1 MTDFALRQQLGERPD
16 APARAYRL
24 LPAPTSVGVVAA
36 LVVLG
41 AAGWAYTIREAD
53 RMSGMGMVMGLGEI
67 GEGMG
72 MAMSVPSFL
81 GMWAAMMVA
90 MMAPTLAPV
99 ALAHRATVG
108 DGGKGAIL
116 TAAFVVGFLV
126 VWVATG
132 LVALVPYRLLL
143 EIPAREG
150 GSRWLAALAGAVLVG
165 VGVFQFTPWKV
176 HCLRRCR
183 TPLAAIR
190 GVGPGRGFARSLRT
204 GAEHGG
210 RCLGCCWAFMVV
222 LLVVGIM
229 NLAWMAVIAA
239 IFLLDKHWAHGEGLT
254 RVAGTVF
261 VVLGLAVI
269 AFPDLLAY
277 ISGTNVDRPMEPG
290 HMGDMPM

>member
-1 MTDFALRQQLGERPD
+1 VTDFALRQQLGERPD
-16 APARAYRL
+16 APAKAYRL

-90 MMAPTLAPV
+90 MMAPTLGPV

-150 GSRWLAALAGAVLVG
+150 GSRWLAALAGAALAG
-165 VGVFQFTPWKV
+165 VGVFQFTP
-176 HCLRRCR
+176 LEG
-183 TPLAAIR
+183 PLPAALPHA
-190 GVGPGRGFARSLRT
+190 PGRHRGRGAGRGLRPLPPHGRGARRALPRLLL
-204 GAEHGG
+204 GVHGRAAG
-210 RCLGCCWAFMVV
+210 RG
-222 LLVVGIM
+222 
-229 NLAWMAVIAA
+229 
-239 IFLLDKHWAHGEGLT
+239 DH
-254 RVAGTVF
+254 
-261 VVLGLAVI
+261 
-269 AFPDLLAY
+269 
-277 ISGTNVDRPMEPG
+277 EPG
-290 HMGDMPM
+290 LDGRDRRHLPG